1 MISTSSYNNWKS
13 DKYRTYSISGNRGV
27 DAGYQ
32 GRCYPELAPKKDF
45 WRRWEENR
53 GKVSDEKNNKYYI
66 QEYYNQVLSKLD
78 PEIVYRDLEDSVL
91 LCYEDNMDFCHRHI
105 VAAWFEILLG
115 VKVPEQKASG
125 YKVWDVERPQYIKD
139 YLEEVMKL
147 NKNMHGFKSLRAVY
161 LFEKSEKYLEKADL
175 LEEQNGENYDNY
187 RQMACFLRC
196 DADMA
201 EDEYNEKLREKR
213 LFKTK

>member
-91 LCYEDNMDFCHRHI
+91 LCYEDNMDFCHRHLL
-105 VAAWFEILLG
+105 AFWFELFLEVRTSEVYENPIRETLTLLPR
-115 VKVPEQKASG
+115 PEYLK
-125 YKVWDVERPQYIKD
+125 DVMEDVIK
-139 YLEEVMKL
+139 
-147 NKNMHGFKSLRAVY
+147 
-161 LFEKSEKYLEKADL
+161 
-175 LEEQNGENYDNY
+175 ENYDMHN
-187 RQMACFLRC
+187 FNNIH
-196 DADMA
+196 DAY
-201 EDEYNEKLREKR
+201 EYNKAAIKEQNNVKKLELK
-213 LFKTK
+213 LTS